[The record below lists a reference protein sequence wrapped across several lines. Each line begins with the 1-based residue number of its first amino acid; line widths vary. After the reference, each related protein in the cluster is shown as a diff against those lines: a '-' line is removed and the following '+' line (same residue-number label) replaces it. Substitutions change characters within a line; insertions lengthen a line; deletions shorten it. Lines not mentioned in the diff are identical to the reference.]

1 MKFFVQFILSIF
13 LAINIVA
20 PSVISLI
27 NFDETME
34 LVLEHSED
42 DNKKENKEGEKESS
56 DKDTFYHIWR
66 NSLSSRFMKNT
77 LAHAFYLE
85 GYYGPSLNIFLPPP
99 ELS

>member
-1 MKFFVQFILSIF
+1 MKFFLQIVLSIF

-27 NFDETME
+27 DFDENFE
-34 LVLEHSED
+34 LLLEHSED
-42 DNKKENKEGEKESS
+42 DNQKENKEAEKESN
-56 DKDTFYHIWR
+56 DKDTFYHVWS
-66 NSLSSRFMKNT
+66 NLLSSRLMENNAT
-77 LAHAFYLE
+77 DTFYLE